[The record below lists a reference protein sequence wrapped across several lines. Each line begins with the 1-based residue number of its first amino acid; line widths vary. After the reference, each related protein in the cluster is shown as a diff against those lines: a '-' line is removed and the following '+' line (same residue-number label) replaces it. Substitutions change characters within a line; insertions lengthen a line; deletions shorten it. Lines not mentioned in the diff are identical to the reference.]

1 MVTRRSLAA
10 ILGGALVSVSCSRL
24 GLAVEETC
32 GALFLAGGNFRL
44 DNKALWMHL
53 IGHMRSGAPEMVII
67 PAGAAD
73 PLKAGERIVSQF
85 RRLDVPAEI
94 VPIAPSLHEPD
105 APNPAETEAVADLI
119 RRAGGVYFLGGRQAR
134 ITQSL
139 LRSDGKA
146 TLALQAIF
154 DAWRQGAVVAGT
166 SAGTAVMSR
175 TMFKEPPSTLSML
188 ERGIEIGKAVD
199 RGLGFMDP
207 DWLVDQHFMVRGRFV
222 RMLLAMSFLDA
233 PMAVGVDENTAVI
246 LRDRFIEVA
255 GATGA
260 VIADMSE
267 ARRHQSSAG
276 LRLERVRV
284 TYADSG
290 DRLHM
295 DTGHLD
301 VGPEKQKVQHDTRPL
316 WSERDTDTEFDIL
329 AKNAVP
335 HLFRILAER
344 RQNVVLGSIER
355 RSSTQGSLLF
365 SRLKFYRDDRTI
377 SYMGRKR
384 FSVSNALLDVWPE
397 GESDPK

>member
-1 MVTRRSLAA
+1 MLTRRSLAA
-10 ILGGALVSVSCSRL
+10 ILGGALVSLSRWRL
-24 GLAVEETC
+24 GLAAQEAR

-44 DNKALWMHL
+44 DNKALWMRL
-53 IGHMRSGAPEMVII
+53 IGHMRSDAPKMVII

-73 PLKAGERIVSQF
+73 PLKAGERNVTQF
-85 RRLDVPAEI
+85 RRLGVPAEI
-94 VPIAPSLHEPD
+94 VPIAPSLHEPG

-119 RRAGGVYFLGGRQAR
+119 RRAGGVYFLGGRQGR

-139 LRSDGKA
+139 LRSDGSA

-154 DAWRQGAVVAGT
+154 DVWRQGAVVAGT
-166 SAGTAVMSR
+166 SAGTAVMSQA
-175 TMFKEPPSTLSML
+175 MFKEPPSTLSML
-188 ERGIEIGKAVD
+188 ERGIEFGKAVD

-222 RMLLAMSFLDA
+222 RMLLAMSVLDA
-233 PMAVGVDENTAVI
+233 RKAVGVDENTAII
-246 LRDRFIEVA
+246 LRDRVIEVA

-267 ARRHQSSAG
+267 VRRHQSSAG

-290 DRLHM
+290 DRLDM
-295 DTGHLD
+295 DSGHLD
-301 VGPEKQKVQHDTRPL
+301 AGPEKQKVQHDTGPL
-316 WSERDTDTEFDIL
+316 RSERDADTEFNIL

-335 HLFRILAER
+335 HLFRILAEG
-344 RQNVVLGSIER
+344 RQDVVFGSIER
-355 RSSTQGSLLF
+355 RNGTQDSMLF

-377 SYMGRKR
+377 SYMGRKK

-397 GESDPK
+397 GESAQ